1 MAQQSCKKLLNTKS
15 PSGIK
20 VHEDKI
26 FIILILLCVLYGF
39 LVPLCLK
46 IFFVKKTKVTTQ
58 VQGLKVP
65 GSRFKMNEN

>member
-15 PSGIK
+15 LSGIK

-46 IFFVKKTKVTTQ
+46 IFF
-58 VQGLKVP
+58 
-65 GSRFKMNEN
+65 